1 MKNASGEALKLEN
14 FESLVKRVVE
24 SFNVFGLDYMFTGAL
39 AVSYYGRAR
48 TTVDVDVVV
57 AVVGSEWRGKL
68 VSALRQAGLIVEEKK
83 IDDALKSGYDV
94 ITFRDAKSPLTV
106 DIILS
111 REKLAKKRG
120 VILGLPSYYQ
130 KPEDLVLAKLRMIRA
145 TVPRERAQKDLEDVK
160 AILKFT
166 KVNLEAVRRKAE
178 KEGTLQIL
186 ENITAENKD

>member
-1 MKNASGEALKLEN
+1 MES
-14 FESLVKRVVE
+14 FEGFVKRVVE
-24 SFNVFGLDYMFTGAL
+24 GFNAFGLDYMFTGAL

-57 AVVGSEWRGKL
+57 AIVGSEWRNKL
-68 VSALRQAGLIVEEKK
+68 VSALKRAGLIVEEKK
-83 IDDALKSGYDV
+83 IDDALKSGYGV
-94 ITFRDAKSPLTV
+94 ITFRDGKSPLTV

-120 VILGLPSYYQ
+120 TILGLPTYYQ
-130 KPEDLVLAKLRMIRA
+130 TPEDLVLAKLRMIRA
-145 TVPRERAQKDLEDVK
+145 KVPRERAQKDVEDVK

-166 KVNLEAVRRKAE
+166 RVDLETVKRKAE

-186 ENITAENKD
+186 KDITAENKG